1 MRRQGAHS
9 HLPPSPTPTNQG
21 GRLSPSAPRVR
32 APTTQE
38 PRDCERP
45 YTYRGDIEL
54 RDDVLDDV
62 AGNVTEIRSLEAKAV
77 DDALEL
83 FDALMTND
91 LLARAAL
98 AAWVACAVS
107 SA

>member
-1 MRRQGAHS
+1 
-9 HLPPSPTPTNQG
+9 
-21 GRLSPSAPRVR
+21 
-32 APTTQE
+32 
-38 PRDCERP
+38 
-45 YTYRGDIEL
+45 
-54 RDDVLDDV
+54 
-62 AGNVTEIRSLEAKAV
+62 LEAKAV

>member
-1 MRRQGAHS
+1 
-9 HLPPSPTPTNQG
+9 L
-21 GRLSPSAPRVR
+21 APRVR

-54 RDDVLDDV
+54 RGDVLDDV

-77 DDALEL
+77 DDGAG
-83 FDALMTND
+83 
-91 LLARAAL
+91 
-98 AAWVACAVS
+98 AV
-107 SA
+107 